1 MKMLRHK
8 KTGQEFI
15 WTPYLAMN
23 SDLEEFA
30 TNGDATPAPPPPKSH
45 ITGGLAAALS
55 ATPSA
60 TAAPSPTETPP
71 PVNNV
76 YEITDKARLRAM
88 LAERNVVVAG
98 NPSLKT
104 LQDRLAA
111 ALEE

>member
-15 WTPYLAMN
+15 WTAHLAMN
-23 SDLEEFA
+23 SDLEEFT

-55 ATPSA
+55 AAPPS
-60 TAAPSPTETPP
+60 ETPP
-71 PVNNV
+71 PVTNV